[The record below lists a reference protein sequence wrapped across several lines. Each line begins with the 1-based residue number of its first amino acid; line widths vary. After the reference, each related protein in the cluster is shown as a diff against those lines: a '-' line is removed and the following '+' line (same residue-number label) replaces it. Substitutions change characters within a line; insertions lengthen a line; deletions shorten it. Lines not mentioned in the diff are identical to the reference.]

1 MQREWQSNVDDLA
14 PITFVGTVL
23 GGPLARETF
32 NPDGSLRPAGPGDFF
47 SLYDTLIV
55 GSPLDRLGSYAR
67 LSYDVGDT
75 KFWVDAAYGR
85 TKVNQPFFPDP
96 ASDRQRTRL
105 NSSHSCSTLLQTS
118 A

>member
-1 MQREWQSNVDDLA
+1 MRISDWSSDVCSSDL
-14 PITFVGTVL
+14 
-23 GGPLARETF
+23 
-32 NPDGSLRPAGPGDFF
+32 DFF

-67 LSYDVGDT
+67 LSYDVGAT

-96 ASDRQRTRL
+96 AS
-105 NSSHSCSTLLQTS
+105 SVLLFNVSATNAFLSPAIPPQLADAGATS
-118 A
+118 FPLGRISRASFLLRFDAQ